1 MVLTEALHIA
11 TVSTCSIK
19 LDISELFTLKMS
31 AVKDLVAGECG
42 TSNALVRATQHFTSD
57 QALRNAGIRR
67 TGKIC

>member
-1 MVLTEALHIA
+1 
-11 TVSTCSIK
+11 
-19 LDISELFTLKMS
+19 MS

-67 TGKIC
+67 TGKICWSKIK